1 MSFYG
6 TEMLPYKHYSAPK
19 INIIIKKTKN
29 SQNNLIV
36 LTFDNTNSTELISP
50 PTIATMQRMSEPA
63 KNSGM
68 QKKCVDMPKKCR
80 DVP

>member
-36 LTFDNTNSTELISP
+36 LTFDNTNSTDLIP
-50 PTIATMQRMSEPA
+50 LTTL
-63 KNSGM
+63 KNVCPR
-68 QKKCVDMPKKCR
+68 QKKVGACQKM
-80 DVP
+80 